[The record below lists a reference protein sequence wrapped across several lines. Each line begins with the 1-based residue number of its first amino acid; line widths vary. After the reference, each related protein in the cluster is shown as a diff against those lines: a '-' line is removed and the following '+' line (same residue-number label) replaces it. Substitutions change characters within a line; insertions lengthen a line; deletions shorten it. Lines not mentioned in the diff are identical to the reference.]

1 MRLRALLWPTLVA
14 CATGCGRIDFD
25 PQPDPPSIVDAAP
38 PIDDNVPIDTLD
50 PPIDPDKLWWDAAW
64 SQRVRVSFD
73 TAALEDLADFEELID
88 IPLAVRIED
97 SGLDISKVQLGG
109 GDIRFV
115 ASDNVTALAYEIERR
130 PSDDSG
136 NAIGTG
142 AVFWVRVPSIRKGD
156 LRNYIW
162 LYYGNPEAV
171 DDQRPG
177 DVWKADY
184 AAVWHLGEG
193 GLERKD
199 STSNAH
205 TLVGEGQVAIAQD
218 GDLLLADSTE
228 LTPNDPKPLQHP
240 PLVAPGAGVV
250 AFTVE
255 AFIRPSSSEADMM
268 IAAGSDGDIARSF
281 ELRRVADG
289 EKIEFSVS
297 LDCTNM
303 ITAIHDTDPVD
314 VGRWHHIVAT
324 YDGDKLRIFHNGF
337 LKTELPVIVSSQYPV
352 CSGDAPFTAGGL
364 NDKVRLFGRMDELRV
379 STRAHAPA
387 WIKAQYLSARA
398 GTSTGPLIVYGQHET
413 RP

>member
-25 PQPDPPSIVDAAP
+25 PQPEPPSIVDAAP
-38 PIDDNVPIDTLD
+38 PIDNNVPIDTPD

-73 TAALEDLADFEELID
+73 TAALEQLADFEELID
-88 IPLAVRIED
+88 IPLAVRVED
-97 SGLDISKVQLGG
+97 SGLDINKVQLGG

-115 ASDNVTALAYEIERR
+115 ASDNMTALAYEIERR

-136 NAIGTG
+136 KVIGTG

-162 LYYGNPEAV
+162 LYYGNPDAV
-171 DDQRPG
+171 DDQRPA

-184 AAVWHLGEG
+184 AAVWHLGERE
-193 GLERKD
+193 LERKD

-205 TLVGEGQVAIAQD
+205 TLVGEGQAPIAQD

-240 PLVAPGAGVV
+240 PLADAGLTLA

-255 AFIRPSSSEADMM
+255 AFIRPANSDADMM
-268 IAAGSDGDIARSF
+268 IASSSDGDIARSF

-289 EKIEFSVS
+289 EKIEFSIS
-297 LDCTNM
+297 LDCANLV
-303 ITAIHDTDPVD
+303 TAIHDMDPVD
-314 VGRWHHIVAT
+314 VARWHHIVAT
-324 YDGDKLRIFHNGF
+324 YDGDTLRIFHNGF

-352 CSGDAPFTAGGL
+352 CSAPAPFTAGGL
-364 NDKVRLFGRMDELRV
+364 NDKVRFFGRMDELRV

-387 WIKAQYLSARA
+387 WIKAQYLSARG
-398 GTSTGPLIVYGQHET
+398 GTATPGIIVYGAHET